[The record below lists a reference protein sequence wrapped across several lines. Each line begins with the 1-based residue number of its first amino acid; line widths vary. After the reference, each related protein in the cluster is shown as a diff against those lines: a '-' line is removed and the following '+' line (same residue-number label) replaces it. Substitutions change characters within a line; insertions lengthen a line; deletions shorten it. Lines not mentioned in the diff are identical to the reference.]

1 MAVNF
6 FQELLNLNQHTRLY
20 IGLDSFGKE
29 EVLVELSEHFEM
41 YIVVDDLR
49 YDLLEH
55 TPLDIEMF
63 TRSKSSGVVEVV
75 RKDKLYANLKK
86 T

>member
-49 YDLLEH
+49 YDLLEN